1 MGLIVQPM
9 GNPILPSNNAIAV
22 SAAQYT
28 FEQLADIYN
37 QARVDYIVPMP
48 MNAKRMAEYVRD
60 YDIDLD
66 ASVVSLNGDGQETGV
81 CMLGVRG
88 ERAWIT
94 RLGVIPERRGH
105 RLGQFLME
113 RMLENAQSKG
123 CSRVQLEVIQGNE
136 PAIRL
141 FHKLGFT
148 PTRELLIV
156 RRPPG
161 APPELPDYPPAQPM
175 TEAEIADVLS
185 LPRPEAAWTEESA
198 SLLNAGGL
206 CGARMTFADGESGW
220 LIHQRQPFQI
230 THISICD
237 RPSRRML
244 EGLLYSLHSE
254 NPTQDTKTENVPVD
268 SAVWPVMQ
276 EFGYFEV
283 FRRTEMILPL

>member
-1 MGLIVQPM
+1 MGLIAQPM
-9 GNPILPSNNAIAV
+9 GNPSLPSNNAIAV

-37 QARVDYIVPMP
+37 QTRVDYIVPMP

-123 CSRVQLEVIQGNE
+123 CSLVQLEVIKGNE
-136 PAIRL
+136 PAIGL

-156 RRPPG
+156 RRPPA

-175 TEAEIADVLS
+175 TEAEIAEALS
-185 LPRPEAAWTEESA
+185 TPRPAAAWTEETA

-206 CGARMTFADGESGW
+206 RGLRMTLADGEDGW
-220 LIHQRQPFQI
+220 LIYQRQPFQI
-230 THISICD
+230 THISFCD
-237 RPSRRML
+237 RCSQQML
-244 EGLLYSLHSE
+244 VGLLYALHSE
-254 NPTQDTKTENVPVD
+254 NPAQDTKTENVPVG
-268 SAVWPVMQ
+268 SHGWMAMQ
-276 EFGYFEV
+276 EFGYFEI
-283 FRRTEMILPL
+283 FRRIEMILHL